1 MQPRFTLYSMQRS
14 GNCYKVRLALAQLR
28 IPYRLVEVDIL
39 KGESRTPDFL
49 AKDAFAFTPGSP
61 GVIQGMAIFAST
73 MLPEG
78 NPTKAAVVYSDNAA
92 GQAAYN
98 LLTKPILEANGVM
111 VTGVPIPDTAGPQ
124 DFAPAIQ
131 AAGAQDAG
139 VFIPLVTVQGCIG
152 TYDALKQLGI
162 TTPVVTTGLCFGTP
176 MTEHLAQTGE
186 GGDVPDGWYFGGYG
200 YSYFIPG
207 NPELDNYV
215 SVVQDYAEAQGIEN
229 IEYTGFAG
237 PTYGNALTL
246 VKFMNEIGPDNVT
259 PDAMRQASL
268 AFPGPMW
275 GVVGPM
281 ACGKNPLFPSL
292 CGVQMG
298 IQQYKDGEW
307 ISIADGYNGNPID
320 PSAQPGG

>member
-1 MQPRFTLYSMQRS
+1 LAGQKPVFI
-14 GNCYKVRLALAQLR
+14 GNPVT
-28 IPYRLVEVDIL
+28 
-39 KGESRTPDFL
+39 TPDFL

-61 GVIQGMAIFAST
+61 GVIQGMAIFAAT

-78 NPTKAAVVYSDNAA
+78 KPAKAAVVYADNPA

-98 LLTKPILEANGVM
+98 LLTKPILEANGVA
-111 VTGVPIPDTAGPQ
+111 VSAVPVADTAGPQ
-124 DFAPAIQ
+124 EFASAIQ
-131 AAGAQDAG
+131 AAGAADAD
-139 VFIPLVTVQGCIG
+139 VFIPLVAISGCIG

-176 MTEHLAQTGE
+176 MTEHLAQTGD

-200 YSYFIPG
+200 YGYFIPG
-207 NPELDNYV
+207 NPEIDAYL
-215 SVVQDYAEAQGIEN
+215 SVIDEYAKANGIEN

-246 VKFMNEIGPDNVT
+246 VKFMNEIGPDAVT
-259 PDAMRQASL
+259 PDAMRQAAL
-268 AFPGPMW
+268 AFTGPMY

-292 CGVQMG
+292 CGIQMS

-307 ISIADGYNGNPID
+307 ISINDGFNGKPID
-320 PSAQPGG
+320 PSAATG